1 MAASKIE
8 VLRKR
13 QLAQALVDKT
23 GTKLK
28 YASAIID
35 FVFDEIANAMTKG
48 VKVNVK
54 DFGIFVKAQSKA
66 RMGRNPTTGEPI
78 KIKASVKPR
87 FTASK
92 ALKEAVKGLKK
103 YAPHADLAALA
114 AAPAAPA
121 AKSTALPA
129 PKAAPAKPAAKT
141 AAKSAAKTPAAQKA
155 PASKK
160 APAKKP
166 AKRK

>member
-1 MAASKIE
+1 MAAKIE

-13 QLAQALVDKT
+13 QLAQAVVDKT
-23 GTKLK
+23 GAKLK
-28 YASAIID
+28 YANAVVD
-35 FVFDEIANAMTKG
+35 FIFDEIAQAMAKG
-48 VKVNVK
+48 IKVNIK
-54 DFGIFVKAQSKA
+54 DFGIFVKAQRKA
-66 RMGRNPTTGEPI
+66 RTGHNPATGEPI

-92 ALKEAVKGLKK
+92 ALKEAVVNKK

-114 AAPAAPA
+114 VAPAAPVVKSAAKPAAKAAPA
-121 AKSTALPA
+121 AK
-129 PKAAPAKPAAKT
+129 KPAA
-141 AAKSAAKTPAAQKA
+141 AKKA
-155 PASKK
+155 PAVKK

>member
-1 MAASKIE
+1 MAAKIE

-23 GTKLK
+23 GAKLK
-28 YASAIID
+28 YASAVVD
-35 FVFDEIANAMTKG
+35 FIFDEIAGAMAKG

-54 DFGIFVKAQSKA
+54 DFGIFVKAQRKA
-66 RMGRNPTTGEPI
+66 RTGRNPATGEVI

-92 ALKEAVKGLKK
+92 ALKEAVSGKK
-103 YAPHADLAALA
+103 YALHADIAALA

-121 AKSTALPA
+121 A
-129 PKAAPAKPAAKT
+129 AKPAAAKKP
-141 AAKSAAKTPAAQKA
+141 AAKAAVKKPAAKKA
-155 PASKK
+155 PMKK
-160 APAKKP
+160 APAKKAP